1 MRVEDKKVMN
11 RMYELLM
18 EITEMEASFY
28 SVQRTEIVERTLKSN
43 YQISDSVLLED
54 FLNDVEQGV
63 KNIKAFYRKKR

>member
-18 EITEMEASFY
+18 EITEMEASFC

>member
-18 EITEMEASFY
+18 EITEMEASFC

-54 FLNDVEQGV
+54 FLNDVE
-63 KNIKAFYRKKR
+63 